1 MHSIAFQ
8 SSIADTRAK
17 HLSHSACCC
26 CRVAAVVVVAAYG
39 EAINCAS
46 QHVISVVVVVVVA
59 VACQKY
65 VKEAPSGGDEELNL
79 GFSCSCSCSCA
90 FGIAIVSSRLHRAN
104 RVQ

>member
-26 CRVAAVVVVAAYG
+26 CCRVAAVVAAYR

-46 QHVISVVVVVVVA
+46 QHVVSVVVAVA

-65 VKEAPSGGDEELNL
+65 GKEAPSAGDEELNL
-79 GFSCSCSCSCA
+79 GFSCA
-90 FGIAIVSSRLHRAN
+90 FGIAFVSSRLHRAN

>member
-26 CRVAAVVVVAAYG
+26 CCRVAAVVAAYR

-46 QHVISVVVVVVVA
+46 QHVVSVVVAVVA

-65 VKEAPSGGDEELNL
+65 GKEAPSAGDEELNL
-79 GFSCSCSCSCA
+79 GFSCSCA
-90 FGIAIVSSRLHRAN
+90 FGIAFVSSRLHRTN